1 MIAYDSE
8 LSNHIPTEAN
18 ITMGSLLG
26 KHRPRIKPPQTRRL
40 NSKIEIK
47 IKRIHHSYIDRLE
60 KHFKKYHILVQLE
73 VLEKDAGFPASE
85 EGTRALEGL
94 DKQVTLFML
103 NAERKY
109 RKIYVGEYEVSP
121 QVKTRIDRYRAL
133 RQLIWERQRKC
144 RNTDNVSSFTKRCS
158 IKDSM
163 SYSGREL
170 AVQYREYKKRSK
182 TLMVELL

>member
-1 MIAYDSE
+1 MPHSLPTLKTSHRVYAQDRPCPNTHFRGQDPINSIWISHEIEVISATYLPYDPK
-8 LSNHIPTEAN
+8 LSNLRPTEAN

-103 NAERKY
+103 NAKRKC

-133 RQLIWERQRKC
+133 R
-144 RNTDNVSSFTKRCS
+144 
-158 IKDSM
+158 
-163 SYSGREL
+163 
-170 AVQYREYKKRSK
+170 
-182 TLMVELL
+182 